1 MSVAIDRHLIIQLGD
16 HVSGQTKIL
25 DLVFM
30 SHDEMFCGGFRKKEY
45 KCALGEPILNF
56 SCETVVSVWPV
67 HPSIVSSCA
76 TGHFRKSSCF
86 CGNPSVLHYSVSS
99 MCFVFLCYTSVR
111 VLSALSYG
119 DVSLRMKH
127 CNCHD
132 WLSDQFNRHSII
144 QGEKHSKPFPIYS
157 QLIFSPLSFSTLFFC
172 LSPIALPLS
181 SLPALQYS
189 SSPVV
194 DKQFEVIL
202 KLNFILAVGGAG
214 EEISSS
220 GLASVCV
227 CVSLCVVGE
236 CKRRLAGQL
245 MW

>member
-1 MSVAIDRHLIIQLGD
+1 MWNRCLFVTCASLRRVLLCHWAFQKAEPCLWKPWPSALQREQC
-16 HVSGQTKIL
+16 
-25 DLVFM
+25 VFCLPM
-30 SHDEMFCGGFRKKEY
+30 IHICV
-45 KCALGEPILNF
+45 C
-56 SCETVVSVWPV
+56 
-67 HPSIVSSCA
+67 
-76 TGHFRKSSCF
+76 
-86 CGNPSVLHYSVSS
+86 
-99 MCFVFLCYTSVR
+99 

-157 QLIFSPLSFSTLFFC
+157 PLIFSPLSFSAFPS
-172 LSPIALPLS
+172 LSHRSPSPRALPLPA
-181 SLPALQYS
+181 LPALQ
-189 SSPVV
+189 SSPRSVV

-202 KLNFILAVGGAG
+202 KLNPILAVGGAG

-220 GLASVCV
+220 GLANVCARL
-227 CVSLCVVGE
+227 SLCVVGE
-236 CKRRLAGQL
+236 RNRLAGQL